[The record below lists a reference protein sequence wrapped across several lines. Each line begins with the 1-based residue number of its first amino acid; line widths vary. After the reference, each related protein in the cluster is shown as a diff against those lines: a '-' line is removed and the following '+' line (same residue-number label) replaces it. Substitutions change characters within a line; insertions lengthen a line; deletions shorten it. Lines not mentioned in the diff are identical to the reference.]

1 MNVSVAALL
10 SLFFCVTIP
19 AYGEIRSPDEFFFQ
33 STFSDYSEEL
43 EIAAEEGKRGI
54 FLFFEED
61 DCPFCARMK
70 GAILNRSEV
79 QDYYRE
85 HFRIFPV
92 NVKGEIEVV
101 DFSGNEMLEKDF
113 AEQNRARATPM
124 MAFYNPDGVMV
135 VRYTGAA
142 SSVDEFLL
150 LGKYAA
156 EQRYLQSSFSRYK
169 RTRRE

>member
-1 MNVSVAALL
+1 MALL
-10 SLFFCVTIP
+10 GLFFCVTIP
-19 AYGEIRSPDEFFFQ
+19 AHGEIRGPDDHFFH
-33 STFSDYSEEL
+33 STFNDYSEEL
-43 EIAAEEGKRGI
+43 EIAAEEGKQGI

-70 GAILNRSEV
+70 GTILNRSEV

-92 NVKGEIEVV
+92 NVKGEIEIV
-101 DFSGNEMLEKDF
+101 DFSGNEVVEKDF
-113 AEQNRARATPM
+113 AERNRARATPM
-124 MAFYNPDGVMV
+124 MAFYNLDGVMV

-142 SSVDEFLL
+142 SSVEEFLL
-150 LGKYAA
+150 LGRYAV

-169 RTRRE
+169 RTRRGG